1 MRMGEEETGHDSF
14 LDLND
19 INQWICWARK
29 EVGLETIGH
38 RACRVEWR
46 DHWSRTCVAQR
57 SRRRGS
63 RRSKRIRL
71 MRFIFVKDIDIYV
84 YTVLCVYIMTDKNIF
99 QLVLFITELIPDESM
114 RPNKLEY
121 LGNMGSSLI
130 GLSCRPN
137 PAPSRPSPAGCWL
150 QHFSASGG
158 SS

>member
-1 MRMGEEETGHDSF
+1 
-14 LDLND
+14 
-19 INQWICWARK
+19 
-29 EVGLETIGH
+29 
-38 RACRVEWR
+38 
-46 DHWSRTCVAQR
+46 
-57 SRRRGS
+57 
-63 RRSKRIRL
+63 